1 MFTLRFKGS
10 VAKDLRGIGGQAAER
25 VLAAIEA
32 QLAND
37 PRAGTRLRGVDAL
50 WRWRV
55 GDYRVIYTFND
66 AELWILVVRIG
77 HRRDVYRRLGP
88 VDPE

>member
-1 MFTLRFKGS
+1 MYTLRFKRT
-10 VAKDLRGIGGQAAER
+10 VAKDLRSIGGHTAER

-32 QLAND
+32 QLAHD

-55 GDYRVIYTFND
+55 GDYRVIYTFSD
-66 AELWILVVRIG
+66 TELWILVVRIG
-77 HRRDVYRRLGP
+77 HRRDVHRQAGAG
-88 VDPE
+88 